1 MDSVTRFD
9 ELRAVFVNGT
19 LSRSPGQ
26 SHTDGL
32 IALSAGI
39 MRRQGVEVE
48 VVRSID
54 HDIAVGVYP
63 DMTEH
68 GWPTDAWPELYARI
82 LAADILVLCGPIWLG
97 DNSSETKKVVERL
110 YSCSGLLNEG
120 GQDAYYGRAGGCLIT
135 GN

>member
-1 MDSVTRFD
+1 VDSVTRFD

-82 LAADILVLCGPIWLG
+82 LAADILVLCGRSG
-97 DNSSETKKVVERL
+97 SETTARRPRR
-110 YSCSGLLNEG
+110 SSSGCTPARGCST
-120 GQDAYYGRAGGCLIT
+120 RAGRMRTTAGLAAA
-135 GN
+135 